1 MTADFRCGTVAL
13 LGATNVGKS
22 TLVNRLLDFKVAITS
37 RKPQTTRHRIRG
49 VLTTDTAQTILID
62 TPGIHRPQGL
72 LGQKLVQ
79 TAVAALEGVDLI
91 ALILDVTDRT
101 SQDTHRAVAILKKTE
116 ALKIAVINKI
126 DLIDKSSLLP
136 IMAEV
141 ASWDAFGAEIPV
153 SAKTG
158 DGLDVLRAEI
168 EARLPSGEPVF
179 PPDVP
184 TDRTERFLIGEL
196 IREQVVRVTHQEVP
210 YGAAVEV
217 DRFQEP
223 DRPERPV
230 VIQATIHVE
239 QAGQKGIVIGQGGQM
254 IKRIGQAARVQME
267 RLLGTRV
274 YLDLR
279 VVVSPDWSRREGS
292 LRRFGLE

>member
-1 MTADFRCGTVAL
+1 VTTDFRCGTAAL

-49 VLTTDTAQTILID
+49 VLTTDAAQTILID
-62 TPGIHRPQGL
+62 TPGIHQPQGL
-72 LGQKLVQ
+72 LGKKLVQ
-79 TAVAALEGVDLI
+79 TAVAALDGVDLV
-91 ALILDVTDRT
+91 ALVADVTDRT
-101 SQDTHRAVAILKKTE
+101 REDTRRAVAILQQTSGP
-116 ALKIAVINKI
+116 KIAVINKI
-126 DLIDKSSLLP
+126 DLVTKLSLLP

-141 ASWDAFGAEIPV
+141 ASWDAFEAVVPV
-153 SAKTG
+153 SARTG
-158 DGLDVLRAEI
+158 DGIEVLRAEI
-168 EARLPSGEPVF
+168 ESRLPMGEPIF
-179 PPDVP
+179 PPEVP

-196 IREQVVRVTHQEVP
+196 IREQVIRATHQEVP

-223 DRPERPV
+223 DRPGKPV

-239 QAGQKGIVIGQGGQM
+239 QIGQKGIVIGQGGQM
-254 IKRIGQAARVQME
+254 IKRIGQAARREME

-279 VVVSPDWSRREGS
+279 VAVSPDWARREGS
-292 LRRFGLE
+292 LRRFGVE